1 MRLRL
6 PEVAQRD
13 LNQPL
18 PTDAEDQAIQS
29 ARRDAIFAGM
39 SAALVS
45 AVIGSRFMGF
55 GRTQMILSGI
65 GSGVL
70 SGYYFNQAFVAANLL
85 EIEKEKERIAALGI
99 QSKPSPTHSAQS

>member
-1 MRLRL
+1 MRLRF

-13 LNQPL
+13 LNTPL
-18 PTDAEDQAIQS
+18 PADAEKQAIDG

-55 GRTQMILSGI
+55 NRTQMILSGV
-65 GSGVL
+65 GSGAF
-70 SGYYFNQAFVAANLL
+70 SGYFFNQAFVAANMTELQ
-85 EIEKEKERIAALGI
+85 KEKERLASLGI
-99 QSKPSPTHSAQS
+99 EHRRIPDDQN

>member
-1 MRLRL
+1 MRLRV

-13 LNQPL
+13 LNKPL
-18 PTDAEDQAIQS
+18 PPDAEEQAIQG

-55 GRTQMILSGI
+55 GRTQMILSAV
-65 GSGVL
+65 GSGSL
-70 SGYYFNQAFVAANLL
+70 SGYFFNQAFVAANLAEL
-85 EIEKEKERIAALGI
+85 DKEKERLAALGI
-99 QSKPSPTHSAQS
+99 ASTKP

>member
-6 PEVAQRD
+6 PEVSQRD
-13 LNQPL
+13 SSKPL
-18 PTDAEDQAIQS
+18 PSDAEEQAIQG

-55 GRTQMILSGI
+55 GRTQMILSGV
-65 GSGVL
+65 GSGAL
-70 SGYYFNQAFVAANLL
+70 SGYFFNQAFVAANMA
-85 EIEKEKERIAALGI
+85 EIEKEKERLAALGI
-99 QSKPSPTHSAQS
+99 PSSKQTPNA

>member
-1 MRLRL
+1 MRFRL

-13 LNQPL
+13 LNKPL
-18 PTDAEDQAIQS
+18 PADAEDQAIQG

-55 GRTQMILSGI
+55 GRTQMVLSAL
-65 GSGVL
+65 GSGAL
-70 SGYYFNQAFVAANLL
+70 SGYYFNQAFVAANMA
-85 EIEKEKERIAALGI
+85 EIQKEKDRLAALDI
-99 QSKPSPTHSAQS
+99 QSSPESTS

>member
-1 MRLRL
+1 MRFRL
-6 PEVAQRD
+6 PEVTHRD
-13 LNQPL
+13 LSKPL

-55 GRTQMILSGI
+55 GRVQMILSGA
-65 GSGVL
+65 GSGAL
-70 SGYYFNQAFVAANLL
+70 SGYFFNQAFVAANLA
-85 EIEKEKERIAALGI
+85 EIEKEKERLSALGI
-99 QSKPSPTHSAQS
+99 QAFDKPRPQD

>member
-1 MRLRL
+1 MRLRT

-13 LNQPL
+13 LSKPL
-18 PTDAEDQAIQS
+18 PADAHEQAIS
-29 ARRDAIFAGM
+29 AARRDAIFAGM

-55 GRTQMILSGI
+55 GRTQMILSGV
-65 GSGVL
+65 GSGAL

-85 EIEKEKERIAALGI
+85 EIEKEKERLAAVDK
-99 QSKPSPTHSAQS
+99 SSAETSDF

>member
-1 MRLRL
+1 MRLRI

-13 LNQPL
+13 TELAL
-18 PTDAEDQAIQS
+18 PADAEEQAIQG
-29 ARRDAIFAGM
+29 ARRDAIYAGM

-55 GRTQMILSGI
+55 GRVQMILSGV

-70 SGYYFNQAFVAANLL
+70 GGYYFNKAFLAANMA
-85 EIEKEKERIAALGI
+85 EIEKEKERLKAAGI
-99 QSKPSPTHSAQS
+99 QSEFETS

>member
-6 PEVAQRD
+6 PTVAQRD
-13 LNQPL
+13 LNKPL
-18 PTDAEDQAIQS
+18 PSDAEQQAIEG

-55 GRTQMILSGI
+55 GRTQMILSAV
-65 GSGVL
+65 GSGTL
-70 SGYYFNQAFVAANLL
+70 SGYFFNQAFVAANLAEL
-85 EIEKEKERIAALGI
+85 DKERERLSGLGI
-99 QSKPSPTHSAQS
+99 VPEDS

>member
-1 MRLRL
+1 MSFRL
-6 PEVAQRD
+6 PKAVQRD
-13 LNQPL
+13 LNKPL
-18 PTDAEDQAIQS
+18 PADAKAQAING

-55 GRTQMILSGI
+55 GRTQMMLGAL

-70 SGYYFNQAFVAANLL
+70 SGYYFQSGVRCGQHDGGR
-85 EIEKEKERIAALGI
+85 KERERLSTLAV
-99 QSKPSPTHSAQS
+99 